1 MTDDIKLY
9 FNDLKVQDYNAL
21 RKTVGWQII
30 NDTQAERGIKNSF
43 YIVTAK
49 KNDITV
55 GMARVVS
62 DGGYV
67 AIIVDVIVMPEYQGL
82 GIGKAMMQNVM
93 DILHN
98 SIENGESLHI
108 NLMAAH
114 GKEEFYKMFGFDI
127 RPNENV
133 GAGMTQFFIK

>member
-1 MTDDIKLY
+1 LTDDIKLHY
-9 FNDLKVQDYNAL
+9 NDLNIQDYNTL
-21 RKTVGWQII
+21 RKAVGWQPI
-30 NDTQAERGIKNSF
+30 NDAQAERGIKNSF

-49 KNDITV
+49 KNEITV

-82 GIGKAMMQNVM
+82 GIGKAIMQNVM
-93 DILHN
+93 DFLHC
-98 SIENGESLHI
+98 SIQDGERLHI

-114 GKEEFYKMFGFDI
+114 GKEEFYKKFGFDT